1 ATAPLIYDSVLDV
14 IGDTPL
20 VRLSRLTRGLKST
33 VAAKLEMLN
42 PGGSVKDRIGFRM
55 IDEAERRGWLRPG
68 GTIVE
73 PTSGNTGVGLA
84 MAAAIRG
91 YRCVFV
97 MPDKVSAEKVA
108 LLRAYG
114 AEVVTTPTAVPRES
128 AESYYSVADRLTREI
143 PNAFQPNQY
152 FNPMN
157 PRSHYLT
164 TGPEIWRQTA
174 GKVTHLV
181 AGVGTGG
188 TISGIG
194 KYLKEHNP
202 AIQVIGAD
210 PAGSIYTD
218 PDNVRP
224 YKVEG
229 IGEDFWPGTFD
240 RGIVDEFVQVGDRDS
255 LLTARRV
262 TREEGILVGGSA
274 GTAVW
279 TALEVARRDDRPE
292 TLVVVILPD
301 SGRGYLSK
309 VYNDDWMREN
319 GFLNRFG
326 QATRVGALIG
336 QRAAEGVAPELPA
349 VVGVGVEE
357 TVEAAIDLLHR
368 YRISQ
373 MPVLRQGTA
382 SGRIDVHDV
391 VGSIQER
398 TLLDQVFR
406 TPEAVHQQV
415 TSVMD
420 PPFALVNVKEEV
432 ERVVPHL
439 STGSPAVLVEDGGA
453 LVGIITRADLLEF
466 VAHRNGEHR

>member
-1 ATAPLIYDSVLDV
+1 
-14 IGDTPL
+14 
-20 VRLSRLTRGLKST
+20 
-33 VAAKLEMLN
+33 
-42 PGGSVKDRIGFRM
+42 
-55 IDEAERRGWLRPG
+55 
-68 GTIVE
+68 
-73 PTSGNTGVGLA
+73 
-84 MAAAIRG
+84 
-91 YRCVFV
+91 
-97 MPDKVSAEKVA
+97 
-108 LLRAYG
+108 
-114 AEVVTTPTAVPRES
+114 
-128 AESYYSVADRLTREI
+128 DRLTREI

-164 TGPEIWRQTA
+164 TGPEIWQQTA
-174 GKVTHLV
+174 GRVTHFV

-194 KYLKEHNP
+194 KYLKEQNP
-202 AIQVIGAD
+202 TVQVIGAD

-240 RGIVDEFVQVGDRDS
+240 RSLVDEFVQVGDRDS
-255 LLTARRV
+255 LLSARRV
-262 TREEGILVGGSA
+262 TREEGILVGGSG

-279 TALEVARRDDRPE
+279 AALEIARREDQPE

-319 GFLNRFG
+319 GFLTRFG
-326 QATRVGALIG
+326 QATRVGTLIG
-336 QRAAEGVAPELPA
+336 QQRAGVGVAPELPS
-349 VVGVGVEE
+349 VVGVSVEE

-373 MPVLRQGTA
+373 MPVLRQGA
-382 SGRIDVHDV
+382 SAGRIDVHDV

-439 STGSPAVLVEDGGA
+439 SAGSPAVLVEDGGA

-466 VAHRNGEHR
+466 VAHRNGEH